1 MFVLKRVCL
10 RAACRTWE
18 PCTRCQGAPA
28 TSTAPGGLVLAICG
42 SPDVSPSDG
51 AENPGLPHRQGLGA
65 SRQNAH
71 LSPLYFRLGVLK
83 SFHKAAFFFFLNCFI
98 FIC

>member
-1 MFVLKRVCL
+1 MFVLKRVGL
-10 RAACRTWE
+10 RAASRTWE

-28 TSTAPGGLVLAICG
+28 TSTAPGGEGVLAICG

-51 AENPGLPHRQGLGA
+51 AENTGLPHRQGLGA
-65 SRQNAH
+65 SRQNTH
-71 LSPLYFRLGVLK
+71 LSPLYFRLGVLR
-83 SFHKAAFFFFLNCFI
+83 SFHKAAFFLNCFI